1 MPGTAEWTTI
11 ELYPH
16 PMSLSRILVSLAAP
30 EDIRFSATVMFTLQ
44 QGAVNFLLMP
54 RCPQPTTPISN
65 VYSFNKYLLNSW
77 KVLQWILEVQ
87 GCIKINMA
95 LTFKVFSIWR
105 VT

>member
-1 MPGTAEWTTI
+1 MPGTAEWSTI

-16 PMSLSRILVSLAAP
+16 PMSLSRILVSLADP
-30 EDIRFSATVMFTLQ
+30 EDISFSTTVMFTLQ
-44 QGAVNFLLMP
+44 QGAVNFLLIP
-54 RCPQPTTPISN
+54 QCPQLPTPISN

-87 GCIKINMA
+87 GCIKINTA
-95 LTFKVFSIWR
+95 LTFKVFSLWR